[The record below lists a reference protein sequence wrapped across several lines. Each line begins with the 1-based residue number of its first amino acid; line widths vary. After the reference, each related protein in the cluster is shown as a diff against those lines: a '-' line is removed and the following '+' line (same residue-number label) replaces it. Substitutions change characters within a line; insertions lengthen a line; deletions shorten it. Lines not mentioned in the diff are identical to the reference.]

1 MCWYI
6 CIKVQGR
13 SSLLW
18 RNESYIVH
26 WWLLKAAGWICFS
39 SLLPKKGNDFLVSCA
54 YLWYHQY
61 TDAFGMEEVETSVEK
76 EPLSVYSTWP
86 RHKCGNLNMLW
97 SLNISCVRGGK
108 KHNTTKHRNEP
119 SMVSRLY
126 MWRRKFNMMFTLSE
140 NHISTHYLRNP
151 AHSEAMY
158 REKEIETVLRESKQ
172 WHSQCVWRAGLS
184 QPSPSICATHSAR

>member
-86 RHKCGNLNMLW
+86 RHKCGNLDMLW
-97 SLNISCVRGGK
+97 SLNISCVRGEK
-108 KHNTTKHRNEP
+108 NTTQQNTEMNHQWSPGFICEGG
-119 SMVSRLY
+119 SSI
-126 MWRRKFNMMFTLSE
+126 WCSLSE
-140 NHISTHYLRNP
+140 NPISTHYLRNP
-151 AHSEAMY
+151 THSEAMY
-158 REKEIETVLRESKQ
+158 REKEIETVLREIKQ